1 MPCDGDGD
9 VLILL
14 LLSLSLIHL
23 LIHCYYAGQMAKVQ
37 DGIGGLAQWRRQRGA
52 GGAEEMEMG
61 ESAPRHIIKMSIPS
75 KSHARC
81 QLPTAWRDKKMRR
94 VSAVRLPKVA
104 TRYPLLSTPSLSVLP
119 RNKLLFCVCWT
130 GLGVAG
136 VVI

>member
-14 LLSLSLIHL
+14 LPSLIQL
-23 LIHCYYAGQMAKVQ
+23 LILFYYAGQMAKVQ
-37 DGIGGLAQWRRQRGA
+37 DGIGGLAQWRRQRGWE
-52 GGAEEMEMG
+52 GG

-104 TRYPLLSTPSLSVLP
+104 TPNPLPAAPAPPLSVLP
-119 RNKLLFCVCWT
+119 LNKLLFCVCWT